1 MAMQTYRLEVQE
13 SDAIGIDADVY
24 GEDDLIVES
33 THVSYDDFDIDVPE
47 ERAEPDGK
55 SAEVTADITT
65 IDLQI
70 QRAED
75 RFSVRLF
82 GDRDE
87 LTVVRIDD
95 DEWNLN

>member
-13 SDAIGIDADVY
+13 SGAVGLDVDVY

-33 THVSYDDFDIDVPE
+33 THITYDDFDIDVPDDRE
-47 ERAEPDGK
+47 TPDEK
-55 SAEVTADITT
+55 STEVTADVTS

-70 QRAED
+70 QRDEG
-75 RFSVRLF
+75 RFTVRLL

-87 LTVVRIDD
+87 LTVVRIGD